1 MSGKGDDRRPITV
14 DEQTFSDNWERI
26 FAAKREY
33 YASAR
38 SDNYADSLRL
48 EGLVGCSSTVEPE
61 SLKFSDVRSNRTTP
75 ATYDTSWDRAFPAVS
90 LDVYLNAD
98 TGE

>member
-1 MSGKGDDRRPITV
+1 MGNGGKGDLQRPSQV
-14 DEQTFSDNWERI
+14 DDKTFSNNWDRA

-33 YASAR
+33 YASVR
-38 SDNYADSLRL
+38 KQNYSDSLRL

-75 ATYDTSWDRAFPAVS
+75 AIYVDDA
-90 LDVYLNAD
+90 
-98 TGE
+98 TG